1 MGEQQRLAAQE
12 VEVLRGRGRVDYP
25 QIFLGRQLQK
35 AFQPRRRMVWPLPL
49 VAVRQQQ
56 DQRWGLVPLR
66 SPRDE
71 ILVNHHLRRI
81 DKVAKLRLPQHQ
93 MLGVFDVVAV
103 LKANRGTFGEWAV
116 VNLERGAGVGQ
127 MLQGGVF
134 CTRFGIKISGVA
146 MAKGSPL
153 HIFAR
158 QADGCATRQ
167 NGGKSE

>member
-103 LKANRGTFGEWAV
+103 LKANRGTFGERAV
-116 VNLERGAGVGQ
+116 VNL
-127 MLQGGVF
+127 
-134 CTRFGIKISGVA
+134 K
-146 MAKGSPL
+146 
-153 HIFAR
+153 
-158 QADGCATRQ
+158 
-167 NGGKSE
+167 